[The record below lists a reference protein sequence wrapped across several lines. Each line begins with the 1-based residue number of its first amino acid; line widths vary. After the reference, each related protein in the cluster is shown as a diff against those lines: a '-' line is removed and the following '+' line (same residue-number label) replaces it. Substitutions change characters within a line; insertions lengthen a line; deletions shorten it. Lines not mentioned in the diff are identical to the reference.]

1 MKTNIIAFIA
11 IFSASF
17 CFAQKDTIILGEINA
32 APNIIR
38 QNPPS
43 LDAFLE
49 AIPVHFKHYLNQTGK
64 YAVIDIDEVVNQ
76 SNLDLELENSE
87 IFKTTDKEL
96 IDKPKYTL
104 NCTVVE
110 FSENENSIN
119 NPLDGSTRLN
129 RDIFVSVTM
138 QLTNRVNPS
147 DQKTFEVPP
156 LNSSWD
162 EDLYGSATQRDF
174 QSRKKVDQF
183 AKSAALNMSR
193 KFVEGF
199 EQKIYLYGKNGD
211 QCSMLAGYQNGVQVG
226 QRYDVFISK
235 PIIHPITKKPLAG
248 SQITQIGLIEI
259 IDTQSDVSTCR
270 IVEDFGINTDVAPE
284 NLPIARKSN
293 R

>member
-1 MKTNIIAFIA
+1 MRKKLL
-11 IFSASF
+11 IFLSIFVSISLV
-17 CFAQKDTIILGEINA
+17 AQKETILLRKIEATNAVESARPQSLNAYLESLPTHFIN
-32 APNIIR
+32 
-38 QNPPS
+38 
-43 LDAFLE
+43 
-49 AIPVHFKHYLNQTGK
+49 YLNQTGK
-64 YAVIDIDEVVNQ
+64 YAVVDLSSVFSV

-138 QLTNRVNPS
+138 QLTNRANPS

-156 LNSSWD
+156 LNNSWD

-183 AKSAALNMSR
+183 AKSAALSMSR

-235 PIIHPITKKPLAG
+235 SIIHPITKKTLAG
-248 SQITQIGLIEI
+248 TQITQIGLIEI
-259 IDTQSDVSTCR
+259 INTQSDVSTCK

>member
-1 MKTNIIAFIA
+1 MKTNIIAFIV
-11 IFSASF
+11 ILSASF
-17 CFAQKDTIILGEINA
+17 CFAKKDTIILGKINA
-32 APNIIR
+32 ASNILK

-49 AIPVHFKHYLNQTGK
+49 AMPVHFKHYLNQTGK
-64 YAVIDIDEVVNQ
+64 YAIIDIDEVVNQ

-87 IFKTTDKEL
+87 IFKATDKEL
-96 IDKPKYTL
+96 IDKPKYSL

-110 FSENENSIN
+110 FSENENSIE

-138 QLTNRVNPS
+138 QLTNRANPS

-156 LNSSWD
+156 LNNSWD

-174 QSRKKVDQF
+174 QSRKNVDQF
-183 AKSAALNMSR
+183 AKSAALSMSR

-199 EQKIYLYGKNGD
+199 EEKVYLYGKNGD

-235 PIIHPITKKPLAG
+235 PIIHPITKKTLAG
-248 SQITQIGLIEI
+248 TQITQIGLIEI